1 MIGGNM
7 SKTAV
12 VVDIRSNAGQDSSM
26 RKENRRKG
34 FTLVLTGACIVS
46 LFGMLG
52 LSVDLGRVYITK
64 SETQS
69 FADTPPLHP
78 AGSRHKQDTACKG
91 CGDRGTDAVIQLR
104 KRIAAVFASLPRQRR
119 DYLQSRGYDGGRL
132 VHSQI
137 SRRRDFQEFG
147 SLQRRS

>member
-1 MIGGNM
+1 M

-12 VVDIRSNAGQDSSM
+12 VVDVRSNAGQDSSM

-69 FADTPPLHP
+69 FADTGAL
-78 AGSRHKQDTACKG
+78 AGALGTGRSSCMSINRCDVDHTVTRLQSMVAC
-91 CGDRGTDAVIQLR
+91 DRGH
-104 KRIAAVFASLPRQRR
+104 RQA
-119 DYLQSRGYDGGRL
+119 DKDTL
-132 VHSQI
+132 
-137 SRRRDFQEFG
+137 
-147 SLQRRS
+147 

>member
-12 VVDIRSNAGQDSSM
+12 VVDVRSNAGQDSSM

-52 LSVDLGRVYITK
+52 LSADLGRVYITK

-69 FADTPPLHP
+69 FADPGALAGALALHCTSFVS
-78 AGSRHKQDTACKG
+78 AR
-91 CGDRGTDAVIQLR
+91 DAVPGKNKTQ
-104 KRIAAVFASLPRQRR
+104 
-119 DYLQSRGYDGGRL
+119 GRTGP
-132 VHSQI
+132 SE
-137 SRRRDFQEFG
+137 S
-147 SLQRRS
+147 S